1 MANKITNYLGKLIG
15 WNQTTVNILGRDVV
29 GIEEFEYS
37 DTTKKENAY
46 GAGGLPVGSTEGN
59 YEAKFSL
66 SLYVEEENAIQA
78 ALPPGKRFQ
87 DIEPFDS
94 VVQYAHPSTGRI
106 ITDII
111 HNCQFTGRTKSGKN
125 DQGKMVHKHEMLV
138 SHITWGI

>member
-1 MANKITNYLGKLIG
+1 MATIKNYFGKLTG
-15 WNQTTVNILGRDVV
+15 WNQSTVNILGRDVV

-37 DTTKKENAY
+37 DSTKKENAY
-46 GAGGLPVGSTEGN
+46 GAGGYPIGSTEGN

-66 SLYVEEENAIQA
+66 SLYVEEENAIQL
-78 ALPPGKRFQ
+78 ALPPGKRLQ
-87 DIEPFDS
+87 DIEPFDA

-111 HNCQFTGRTKSGKN
+111 HNCQFTARTKSGKN

>member
-37 DTTKKENAY
+37 DSTKKENAY
-46 GAGGLPVGSTEGN
+46 GAGGMPVGSTEGN

-87 DIEPFDS
+87 DI
-94 VVQYAHPSTGRI
+94 
-106 ITDII
+106 
-111 HNCQFTGRTKSGKN
+111 
-125 DQGKMVHKHEMLV
+125 
-138 SHITWGI
+138 